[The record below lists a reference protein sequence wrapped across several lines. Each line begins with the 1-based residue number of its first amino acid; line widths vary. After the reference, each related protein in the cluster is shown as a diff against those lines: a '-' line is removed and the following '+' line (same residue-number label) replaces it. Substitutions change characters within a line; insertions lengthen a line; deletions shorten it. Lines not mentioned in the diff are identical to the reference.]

1 MLLQPSVGPSE
12 FKINKLI
19 INKTLFDFLIFLCET
34 RKSETKHQKSGSC
47 TGTGLGFSSMSCA
60 LCLGVA
66 EPGMIRVIVCVK
78 ERSIL
83 SCVYCMHSTTEVLRA
98 SQPVFGSASIR
109 TVSTLL

>member
-83 SCVYCMHSTTEVLRA
+83 SCVYCMHMIAL
-98 SQPVFGSASIR
+98 P
-109 TVSTLL
+109 